1 MTDLPTTDCLT
12 RWAEDARLF
21 ASQPSEENDTAL
33 TLMIADFEYAYDSDR
48 HAAYRVAEGKAAE
61 QRVRWPFHRIAATSW
76 LTLRFVPG
84 KTVPEIED
92 PVVLSARTMTEAQQV
107 EQFFEALRAAPQARL
122 VTWGGEAKDLAALR
136 TASMMH
142 DLVLPVQ
149 TADLHPRSRHRLDLC
164 QTSSVAASSVH
175 LPELAAALSIPAKPT
190 ASKDIGA
197 LVENA
202 DWGKVEDQVL
212 ADVVTTT
219 ILTIYQ
225 LAILGQV
232 TCKRAATLLALSER
246 LKRSH
251 PNSAFCARNLAP
263 WARARHAEAGLK
275 GHVFRTLEPV

>member
-1 MTDLPTTDCLT
+1 MTDLPTTDCLA
-12 RWAEDARLF
+12 RWAEEARLF
-21 ASQPSEENDTAL
+21 ASQPIDENDTAL
-33 TLMIADFEYAYDSDR
+33 TLIVADFEYAYDRDR

-61 QRVRWPFHRIAATSW
+61 PKVRWPFHRIAATSW

-107 EQFFEALRAAPQARL
+107 ERFFDALRAAPEARL
-122 VTWGGEAKDLAALR
+122 VTWGGEAKDFAALR
-136 TASMMH
+136 TAAMMH
-142 DLVLPVQ
+142 DLVLPMQ
-149 TADLHPRSRHRLDLC
+149 IADLHPHTRYRLDLC

-175 LPELAAALSIPAKPT
+175 LPELAAALSIPAKPS

-197 LVENA
+197 LVESA
-202 DWGKVEDQVL
+202 DWEKVEDQVL

-219 ILTIYQ
+219 ILAIYQ

-232 TCKRAATLLALSER
+232 TCKRAATLLALSDR

-251 PNSAFCARNLAP
+251 PNSAFCARSLAP
-263 WARARHAEAGLK
+263 WTRARHAEAGLR
-275 GHVFRTLEPV
+275 GNVFRTFEPA